1 MIGVLKTAEDLFV
14 VGGGDED
21 LFVFSN
27 QEKFLSLELKFTIAF
42 QNNIFDNKDEISLP
56 TLNFELLLKIKC

>member
-1 MIGVLKTAEDLFV
+1 MIGVRKTAEDPFV

-27 QEKFLSLELKFTIAF
+27 QEKFLSLDFKFTIAF
-42 QNNIFDNKDEISLP
+42 QNNIFNNKDGKSSPHVKL
-56 TLNFELLLKIKC
+56 

>member
-1 MIGVLKTAEDLFV
+1 MIGVRKTAEDPFV

-27 QEKFLSLELKFTIAF
+27 QEKFLSLEFKFTIAF
-42 QNNIFDNKDEISLP
+42 QNNMFNNKDGKSLP
-56 TLNFELLLKIKC
+56 R

>member
-1 MIGVLKTAEDLFV
+1 MCVTRQCVIGVRKTAEDPFV

-27 QEKFLSLELKFTIAF
+27 QEKFLSLEFKFTIAF
-42 QNNIFDNKDEISLP
+42 QNNMFYDKDKKIISQVK
-56 TLNFELLLKIKC
+56 F